1 MKVLSKLRA
10 TLFNLFQKVKVEKS
24 ILWLPDSAKEALCV
38 DNSEVESI
46 DTMVFVNQSITNWL
60 NSELDTGTLTDILMQ
75 YDVSPERIDD
85 LESLL
90 EFLI

>member
-1 MKVLSKLRA
+1 M
-10 TLFNLFQKVKVEKS
+10 EKS

-38 DNSEVESI
+38 DSEEVESI
-46 DTMVFVNQSITNWL
+46 DTMLFINQSITNWL

-75 YDVSPERIDD
+75 YDVNPERIDD

-90 EFLI
+90 KFLI